1 MKRSR
6 TAALLLMGASP
17 LLLTACTEE
26 TTREG
31 LYTSIDECAGQVGDL
46 AACEEAFDKA
56 RQEAEVSA
64 PRYAS
69 FDECVAEYGTNRC
82 TARRDANGHGYFI
95 PLMTGYLMAQMFR
108 GDQRAGLSGSPA
120 FRDGNGHWKRPAPGA
135 GGVYSNGVARP
146 MQAISAEPNRAPTV
160 RRGGFG
166 SSGSHRSAGS

>member
-1 MKRSR
+1 M
-6 TAALLLMGASP
+6 
-17 LLLTACTEE
+17 
-26 TTREG
+26 
-31 LYTSIDECAGQVGDL
+31 
-46 AACEEAFDKA
+46 
-56 RQEAEVSA
+56 
-64 PRYAS
+64 
-69 FDECVAEYGTNRC
+69 
-82 TARRDANGHGYFI
+82 